1 MEYMDNELCEIRSIA
16 NRNTGDAFLRILR
29 NGQVFFSRAAVE
41 RLHLEAGDPVWF
53 VAANGKSQTC
63 FFLRTYGQAAGK
75 TRLRNIPSRQS
86 LVCNHLAFCRQ
97 LFAVLEE
104 HDPTIKEY
112 NTYKCLVA
120 TTADENGLYSIMT
133 DKIL

>member
-1 MEYMDNELCEIRSIA
+1 MNTWEAFVRIR
-16 NRNTGDAFLRILR
+16 R
-29 NGQVFFSRAAVE
+29 NGQVFFSRAVVE
-41 RLHLEAGDPVWF
+41 RLRLDAGDPIWF
-53 VAANGKSQTC
+53 LTETKEGESR

-75 TRLRNIPSRQS
+75 TRLRRVPGGQS

-97 LFAVLEE
+97 LFAVLEI
-104 HDPTIKEY
+104 HDSAIKEY

-133 DKIL
+133 DNIL

>member
-1 MEYMDNELCEIRSIA
+1 METLTEIQSTA
-16 NRNTGDAFLRILR
+16 NTWESFVRIRR

-41 RLHLEAGDPVWF
+41 RLHLSAGDPIWF
-53 VAANGKSQTC
+53 LTDTQDGKAW

-75 TRLRNIPSRQS
+75 TLLRCVPGGQS
-86 LVCNHLAFCRQ
+86 LVCNHLTFSRQ
-97 LFAVLEE
+97 LFAALEK
-104 HDPTIKEY
+104 HNPAIQEY
-112 NTYKCLVA
+112 NTYKCLLA